1 MKATIISLI
10 VIAIILLFVARISIQ
25 FSHFKI
31 SFDRPWFA
39 IGWILIVI
47 GVAFIQIDS
56 ETKGYRKAYKEAT
69 EIVDNEFSNIS
80 KDKINEEIKL
90 PNKN

>member
-10 VIAIILLFVARISIQ
+10 AIAIILLFVARISIQ
-25 FSHFKI
+25 FSPFKI
-31 SFDRPWFA
+31 TFDRPWFA

-69 EIVDNEFSNIS
+69 EIVDQEFQNIS
-80 KDKINEEIKL
+80 KNNSDEQIEL
-90 PNKN
+90 PEKN